1 MFVHV
6 PELEQDWTSP
16 EYCRNCYIW
25 M

>member
-6 PELEQDWTSP
+6 PELELDWTSP